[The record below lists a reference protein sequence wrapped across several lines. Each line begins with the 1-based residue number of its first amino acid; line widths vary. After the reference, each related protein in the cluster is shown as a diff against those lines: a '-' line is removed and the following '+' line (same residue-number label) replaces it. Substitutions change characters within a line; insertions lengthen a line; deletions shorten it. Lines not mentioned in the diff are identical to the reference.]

1 VGWDW
6 LVLFGFG
13 GEGWKAA
20 GPGGGAWVGIG
31 RDESCVAQWG
41 LDSIWAARRRA
52 ARYSEWLGAWAL
64 RKWGS
69 VMFLL
74 WLLGCSLL
82 ELELCSVD
90 SGSRFLTFSLW

>member
-1 VGWDW
+1 MGGDW
-6 LVLFGFG
+6 
-13 GEGWKAA
+13 A
-20 GPGGGAWVGIG
+20 GRELRSPMGT
-31 RDESCVAQWG
+31 

-52 ARYSEWLGAWAL
+52 ARYSEWVGAWAL

-74 WLLGCSLL
+74 WLLGCALL